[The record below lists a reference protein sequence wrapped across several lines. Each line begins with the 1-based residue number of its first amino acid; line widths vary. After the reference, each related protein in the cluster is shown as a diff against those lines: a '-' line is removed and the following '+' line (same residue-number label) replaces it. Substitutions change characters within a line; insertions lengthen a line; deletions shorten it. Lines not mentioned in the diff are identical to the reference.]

1 MWDEKKSPSANVE
14 LGASAVRL
22 GIEDARG
29 ETRDM
34 FEGLS
39 ADERSAL
46 AVEAWTLGLEAIS
59 EEREELAEDTRKP
72 VRLSTIP
79 PGCW

>member
-14 LGASAVRL
+14 LGASVVRL
-22 GIEDARG
+22 GIEDSSR
-29 ETRDM
+29 ETREM
-34 FEGLS
+34 FEDLS
-39 ADERSAL
+39 SEERSAL
-46 AVEAWTLGLEAIS
+46 AVEAWALGLRAVS
-59 EEREELAEDTRKP
+59 EELAEPAEELRKP